1 MFTAIADFFRSI
13 ADALKNYRAKRAA
26 EDVAKTKPL
35 VDHADAAADDVA
47 AEIARAGGAAAPTA
61 SKPN

>member
-35 VDHADAAADDVA
+35 VDHADAAEADVA
-47 AEIARAGGAAAPTA
+47 AEVARASTVP
-61 SKPN
+61 KP